1 MRMNKGVEWATHAC
15 TLLAPLGPEKGLS
28 LAALADYHAVPHPY
42 MAKQM
47 QALSKA
53 GIVRTSRG
61 KSGGYALARPVD
73 QITLWDIKQAID
85 GPEPAFRC
93 TEIRQQGPCALPRAE
108 CKTPCG
114 IAAAF
119 ARAEAGYRDS
129 LRAVR
134 LSDIV
139 SDVAGHADAQHLAD
153 IMAWY
158 GNHVTEMPVSAR
170 DK

>member
-15 TLLAPLGPEKGLS
+15 TLLAPLGPDKGLS
-28 LAALADYHAVPHPY
+28 LAALADYHGVPQPY

-61 KSGGYALARPVD
+61 KSGGYALARSVD
-73 QITLWDIKQAID
+73 DISLWDIKQAVD

-108 CKTPCG
+108 CKTPCA

-119 ARAEAGYRDS
+119 GRAEAEYRAVLRGIK
-129 LRAVR
+129 LRA
-134 LSDIV
+134 IV
-139 SDVAGHADAQHLAD
+139 SDVAGHADARHIGD
-153 IMAWY
+153 IMVWY
-158 GNHVTEMPVSAR
+158 QAHVTEMPRRS
-170 DK
+170 